1 MQGQKQE
8 HPGVGGVSEQGASTG
23 QEASEQSSAQGGGAV
38 GRETVEGVLGAHGA
52 TQGGAEHVGGHEKGQ
67 VEGSRKE
74 QESKP
79 QEASSLQPEQHK
91 EESGSKVVK
100 EKLHGKDQPEK
111 EGFIEKV
118 KQALAG
124 EH

>member
-1 MQGQKQE
+1 MSEERGQTVEEILHERGESHVQGQKQE

-67 VEGSRKE
+67 V
-74 QESKP
+74 QT
-79 QEASSLQPEQHK
+79 
-91 EESGSKVVK
+91 
-100 EKLHGKDQPEK
+100 
-111 EGFIEKV
+111 
-118 KQALAG
+118 QADTKA
-124 EH
+124 H